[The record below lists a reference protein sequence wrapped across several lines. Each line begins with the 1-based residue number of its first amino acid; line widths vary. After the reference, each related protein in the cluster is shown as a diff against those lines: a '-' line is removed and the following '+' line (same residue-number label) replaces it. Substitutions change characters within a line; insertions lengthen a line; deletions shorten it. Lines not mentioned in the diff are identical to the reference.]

1 VSGGVTLDVYG
12 SVVIEGG
19 NGGSVVGG
27 GSNGGEAGS
36 AMFEVSEHSLVNVG
50 GTTRHCHTRPAGYS
64 QISS

>member
-36 AMFEVSEHSLVNVG
+36 AVFKIYEHSLVNVG
-50 GTTRHCHTRPAGYS
+50 GTARHCTATHDTATLCL
-64 QISS
+64 